1 MKFISTIND
10 TWKLCALGSLF
21 AWLILLLSTKQNNQ
35 NASFLSAVQFSPFGV
50 SAPPTLSMINETENA
65 SNLTSSSTKKA
76 EVTPKKNLEK
86 PLNMNIQKTCD
97 MFNGRWVFKPQEN
110 PRYNSIRCP
119 FIEEKFSC
127 QKNGRPDSDY
137 EKWVWEA
144 KDCDIPSFN
153 GTNMLEKLRN
163 KRVIVVGDSLNRNM
177 WESLSCLLYS
187 FISSSSAEVHA
198 DDPVYKVFKAKDYNL
213 IVEFFWSPFL
223 VEFNEKHETGKRV
236 LVVDK
241 LSPNYKLWRGADIM
255 VFNSG
260 HWWTHTGKF
269 KAWDLFQYK
278 GQLMEEMPMELAYER
293 AMKTWATWIEK
304 SVDSKRTKLLFR
316 SISAVHNKQWCYN
329 STHPIVAESYE
340 DSLPKSLTSI
350 IEKIINDKSKSHA
363 VTYLNITKLSHYR
376 IDAHPSAYKSKK
388 WEIYTKK
395 YKNSLMSYVDC
406 SHWCL
411 PGLPDTWN
419 RLLYASL
426 FDSFGNMIFS

>member
-144 KDCDIPSFN
+144 KDCDIPS
-153 GTNMLEKLRN
+153 
-163 KRVIVVGDSLNRNM
+163 
-177 WESLSCLLYS
+177 
-187 FISSSSAEVHA
+187 
-198 DDPVYKVFKAKDYNL
+198 
-213 IVEFFWSPFL
+213 
-223 VEFNEKHETGKRV
+223 
-236 LVVDK
+236 
-241 LSPNYKLWRGADIM
+241 
-255 VFNSG
+255 
-260 HWWTHTGKF
+260 
-269 KAWDLFQYK
+269 
-278 GQLMEEMPMELAYER
+278 
-293 AMKTWATWIEK
+293 
-304 SVDSKRTKLLFR
+304 
-316 SISAVHNKQWCYN
+316 
-329 STHPIVAESYE
+329 
-340 DSLPKSLTSI
+340 
-350 IEKIINDKSKSHA
+350 
-363 VTYLNITKLSHYR
+363 
-376 IDAHPSAYKSKK
+376 
-388 WEIYTKK
+388 
-395 YKNSLMSYVDC
+395 
-406 SHWCL
+406 
-411 PGLPDTWN
+411 
-419 RLLYASL
+419 
-426 FDSFGNMIFS
+426 